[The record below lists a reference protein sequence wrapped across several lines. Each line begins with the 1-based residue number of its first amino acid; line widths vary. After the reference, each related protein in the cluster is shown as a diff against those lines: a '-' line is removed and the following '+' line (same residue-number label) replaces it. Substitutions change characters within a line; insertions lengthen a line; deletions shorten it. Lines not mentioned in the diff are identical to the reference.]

1 MLSATLV
8 HVVNEG
14 KIYETDVY
22 LNFVFFPLLTSQVTV
37 N

>member
-8 HVVNEG
+8 HVINEG

-22 LNFVFFPLLTSQVTV
+22 LNFVFFPY
-37 N
+37 